1 MPDVEQLLTVPEAA
15 GVLGVHPMT
24 VRRLVWDGDLSWV
37 NVGRGKS
44 KPRIRIRQSV
54 LERYM
59 ASRERA
65 GKAA

>member
-1 MPDVEQLLTVPEAA
+1 MSDLDQLLTVPEAA
-15 GVLGVHPMT
+15 KALGVHPMT
-24 VRRLVWDGDLSWV
+24 VRRLVWDGELTWV